1 MGFGGAGVFV
11 EAHLVAVC
19 CKRAPRRARRGAE
32 RALWDM
38 VGARVVGKRA
48 ADTPFFGN
56 HPRVESQQ
64 QATEGKGGDVRGAT
78 CHNSGMQAHRHG
90 EERGDAELIV
100 YARGSEIKGARRT
113 DPLSMN
119 PLCIV
124 ILSRNSFRSSLAV
137 PHSTTVAPTLFTPT
151 VLTPTLFTPPTNC
164 HNDLHQHRRRP
175 PLRRARRQHRR
186 CQYLHHQPCRRHH
199 CYRRTGY

>member
-1 MGFGGAGVFV
+1 MGHGGSKSCR
-11 EAHLVAVC
+11 EKSC
-19 CKRAPRRARRGAE
+19 RY
-32 RALWDM
+32 
-38 VGARVVGKRA
+38 
-48 ADTPFFGN
+48 TFFRKS
-56 HPRVESQQ
+56 PRVESQQ

-113 DPLSMN
+113 DPLLMN

-151 VLTPTLFTPPTNC
+151 VLTPTLFTPPA
-164 HNDLHQHRRRP
+164 QRP
-175 PLRRARRQHRR
+175 PQTATMIFTNTFAGLLSAALAVNTVAASIYITSPVAGTTAIGGQVINIAWRKSGNSSS
-186 CQYLHHQPCRRHH
+186 LSLE
-199 CYRRTGY
+199 

>member
-1 MGFGGAGVFV
+1 MGHGGSKSCR
-11 EAHLVAVC
+11 EKSC
-19 CKRAPRRARRGAE
+19 RY
-32 RALWDM
+32 
-38 VGARVVGKRA
+38 
-48 ADTPFFGN
+48 TFFRKS
-56 HPRVESQQ
+56 PRVESQQ
-64 QATEGKGGDVRGAT
+64 QATEGKGGDVRCAT
-78 CHNSGMQAHRHG
+78 CHNSGMEAHRHG

-113 DPLSMN
+113 DPLLMD

-151 VLTPTLFTPPTNC
+151 LFTRSRPTPPTNC
-164 HNDLHQHRRRP
+164 HNDLHQHRRLP